1 MTGVLPVALESATK
15 VVQTLL
21 PAGKEYIC
29 VIRLHGDVSED
40 RFRKVVKEFIGPIY
54 QRPPLRSSVKRRL
67 RIREIYYIELTEI
80 EDQNGLLR
88 VGCEAGTYMRKLCH
102 DIGEVLGCGA
112 HMRELRRTRTGPF
125 KEDTLAN
132 LYDVVDAYHFWK
144 EDGDESFLR
153 KVIQP
158 MENALEHLP
167 KIYVRDSAVDSIC
180 HGANLTVPGIVKLES
195 EIKVANPVSIF
206 TLKNEAVALGK
217 AKMSSEEIY
226 TSNHGIVVETDRVLM
241 EPGTYPPLWKKHNKE
256 EKKLKNK

>member
-21 PAGKEYIC
+21 PAGKEYVC
-29 VIRLHGDVSED
+29 VIRLHGDVAEEK
-40 RFRKVVKEFIGPIY
+40 FRKIVNEFIGPIY

-67 RIREIYYIELTEI
+67 RTREIYYIELTEI
-80 EDQNGLLR
+80 EERNGLLR
-88 VGCEAGTYMRKLCH
+88 IGCEAGTYIRKLCH

-125 KEDTLAN
+125 KEDSLSN

-144 EDGDESFLR
+144 EEGDESFLR

-158 MENALEHLP
+158 MENALQHLP
-167 KIYVRDSAVDSIC
+167 KILVRDSAVDSIC
-180 HGANLTVPGIVKLES
+180 HGANLTVPGIVKLET
-195 EIKVANPVSIF
+195 EIKAGNIVSIF

-217 AKMSSEEIY
+217 AKMNSEEIY
-226 TSNHGIVVETDRVLM
+226 SLNHGIAVEINRVLM
-241 EPGTYPPLWKKHNKE
+241 ETGTYPSLWKKHNKQE
-256 EKKLKNK
+256 N

>member
-1 MTGVLPVALESATK
+1 MLPVALESATK

-21 PAGKEYIC
+21 PAGKEYVC
-29 VIRLHGDVSED
+29 VIRLHGDVAEEKFS
-40 RFRKVVKEFIGPIY
+40 KVVNEFVGQIY

-80 EDQNGLLR
+80 EERNGLLR

-125 KEDTLAN
+125 KEDTLSN

-144 EDGDESFLR
+144 EEGDESLLR

-167 KIYVRDSAVDSIC
+167 KIYIRDSAVDSIC

-195 EIKVANPVSIF
+195 EIQTGNLAAVF
-206 TLKNEAVALGK
+206 TLKNEAVAIGK
-217 AKMSSEEIY
+217 ARMTSEEIHS
-226 TSNHGIVVETDRVLM
+226 SNHGIAVEINRVLM
-241 EPGTYPPLWKKHNKE
+241 EPGTYPPLWKKHNRE
-256 EKKLKNK
+256 EKD